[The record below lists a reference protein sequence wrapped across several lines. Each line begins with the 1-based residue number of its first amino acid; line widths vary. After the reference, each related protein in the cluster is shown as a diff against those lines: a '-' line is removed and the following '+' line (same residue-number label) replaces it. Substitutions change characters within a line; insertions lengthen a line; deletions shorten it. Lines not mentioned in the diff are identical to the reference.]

1 MSKAILSYPYSG
13 ALQEFFAKELTHK
26 DYGKNHT
33 YYKTLW
39 GNRDD
44 EITKI
49 SLTLFTIYD
58 EIIFSPV
65 DNPLPDFSSS
75 ISNNEYY
82 NKDFGLRMPM
92 SIDFLGESTY
102 LSNDYFNWVMTDNA
116 IKRLLSKVPGFAKR
130 IIIQQAVCDIELSMF
145 HGAEVISS
153 SGRRALMRRLC
164 NLDSQFK
171 NVEPMILEPSLL
183 NSANVDFI
191 LPDFEINTIDFLN
204 DIKNDKNTR
213 LYGKSV
219 AKLLRDKN
227 GSIYDYAILAQE
239 SNLKNSRNESVNS
252 YMQTL
257 GKICSLFSLIPG
269 VNCGF
274 GVASVMLGETQKL
287 TNLSNSNWI
296 EFKPNLSKVKTRWD
310 LAKLCEKRTS
320 Q

>member
-1 MSKAILSYPYSG
+1 MAASP
-13 ALQEFFAKELTHK
+13 
-26 DYGKNHT
+26 KNHT

-39 GNRDD
+39 GNRND

-65 DNPLPDFSSS
+65 DNPLPDFTSS

-92 SIDFLGESTY
+92 NIDFLGESTY
-102 LSNDYFNWVMTDNA
+102 LSDDYFNWVMTDNA
-116 IKRLLSKVPGFAKR
+116 IKRFLSKVPDFAKR
-130 IIIQQAVCDIELSMF
+130 IIIQQAVCDIELSIL

-219 AKLLRDKN
+219 AKLLRNKN

-239 SNLKNSRNESVNS
+239 SSLKNSRNESVNS

-310 LAKLCEKRTS
+310 LAKLCEERTS